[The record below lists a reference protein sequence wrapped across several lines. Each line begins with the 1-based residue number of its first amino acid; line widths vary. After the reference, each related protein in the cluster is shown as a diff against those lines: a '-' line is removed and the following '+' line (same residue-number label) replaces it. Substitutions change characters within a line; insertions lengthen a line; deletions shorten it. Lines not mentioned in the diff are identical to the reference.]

1 MFYIPPKSVTQVSP
15 SPHTGHLVKDYCS
28 YVHTFKAGFLFC
40 KGLCS
45 QNICFSNNHFHL
57 FITDKFIYL
66 WSSKKKTLP
75 RVMGS
80 HPMQGW
86 FLWHSL
92 VHIWM
97 QMAADVIR
105 CCILCEQPR
114 KFHNYL
120 ISDSALDLSCSW
132 LSHQVTIWS

>member
-1 MFYIPPKSVTQVSP
+1 MIWQ
-15 SPHTGHLVKDYCS
+15 
-28 YVHTFKAGFLFC
+28 
-40 KGLCS
+40 
-45 QNICFSNNHFHL
+45 
-57 FITDKFIYL
+57 
-66 WSSKKKTLP
+66 KKTLP
-75 RVMGS
+75 RVTGS

-92 VHIWM
+92 SKYVIIWM

-114 KFHNYL
+114 KFRNYC

-132 LSHQVTIWS
+132 LSHQVTLILSFIHAYKQPTTSIHNLLIDACKISIYHFVKFSSGFNIVITFARSWCSFNYPGK